1 MQLEDYL
8 LVYNIGVDIYKS
20 TGKKVDLITTHAS
33 TFSFAPETWSFII
46 DKDSD
51 FSFINS
57 HAIVVKQ
64 LHLRVLT
71 NFVSKMRKKD
81 YKIKTFSTYDDAL
94 IWINSQKELS

>member
-1 MQLEDYL
+1 LQLEDYL

-20 TGKKVDLITTHAS
+20 TGKKVDVITTHAP

-57 HAIVVKQ
+57 QAIVIKQ
-64 LHLRVLT
+64 LHMRIMA
-71 NFVSKMRKKD
+71 NFVSKMRKTD
-81 YKIKTFSTYDDAL
+81 YSFKIFSTYDEAL
-94 IWINSQKELS
+94 IWTNRQKELS